1 MIMDPRRWFVITVQ
15 APSDE
20 LVDEL
25 ARGLVTLGGAAV
37 EVNGRELVT
46 YLVPVGEPD
55 EMLGRARALLEEVA
69 GGRHLEIEWRWQED
83 EDWAALWKQGLK
95 PRRVGR
101 RLIIA
106 PSWTRPKRRRGDIII
121 EIDPQMAFGTGEHA
135 STRGALRLLEDVI
148 RRSDR
153 VLDVGTGSAVL
164 AIAAARLGAAEVLG
178 VDNDA
183 DAIINATENVERN
196 GVVGRVT
203 VEQAHV
209 DADYLDALGA
219 SRFDVIVANV
229 LSGVLIPLLPAF
241 RRSLAPGGRLIL
253 GGILEREAPDV
264 VAAASDAD
272 LVLRAEDAEDDWWT
286 GLFERLEELR

>member
-1 MIMDPRRWFVITVQ
+1 PPAATGGGEQPGARILEPGPWRIQRVIMDPRRWFVITVQ

-55 EMLGRARALLEEVA
+55 EMLGRARGLREEVA
-69 GGRHLEIEWRWQED
+69 GGRHLEIEWRWQAD

-121 EIDPQMAFGTGEHA
+121 EIDPQMAFGTG
-135 STRGALRLLEDVI
+135 
-148 RRSDR
+148 
-153 VLDVGTGSAVL
+153 
-164 AIAAARLGAAEVLG
+164 
-178 VDNDA
+178 
-183 DAIINATENVERN
+183 
-196 GVVGRVT
+196 
-203 VEQAHV
+203 
-209 DADYLDALGA
+209 
-219 SRFDVIVANV
+219 
-229 LSGVLIPLLPAF
+229 
-241 RRSLAPGGRLIL
+241 
-253 GGILEREAPDV
+253 
-264 VAAASDAD
+264 
-272 LVLRAEDAEDDWWT
+272 
-286 GLFERLEELR
+286 